1 MVTNPIQKQK
11 RNSLLGGLAIG
22 LIIGLVLC
30 GVLYLFLT
38 SKAGTAATSK
48 DGVIRVMVL
57 NKTIKSG
64 NEITVN
70 DYTMKNVSKSM
81 APADAIG
88 SINGTAVAKIDLS
101 SGTVLSNSMLTQKTE
116 QLSKDLR
123 EQQYNMISLP
133 TDLAAGDF
141 IDIRLQLSDGGDYI
155 VASKKNVQ
163 KADATT
169 VWLNM
174 NEEET
179 LAMSNAIV
187 EYYTMAGS
195 KLYATKYTDPGTQ
208 EAAVAT
214 YSPNDTVKALMLNN
228 DNITTQLQD
237 GTGRLAD
244 KLKAIRR
251 AKIDVELNKYSETGL
266 ENLEKNIQEE
276 IDSLK
281 ESRQAYFG
289 TLNSAQK

>member
-48 DGVIRVMVL
+48 DGVIKVMVL

-64 NEITVN
+64 NEITAN

-133 TDLAAGDF
+133 TDLVAGDF

-195 KLYATKYTDPGTQ
+195 KLYSTKYTDPGTQ

>member
-1 MVTNPIQKQK
+1 
-11 RNSLLGGLAIG
+11 
-22 LIIGLVLC
+22 
-30 GVLYLFLT
+30 
-38 SKAGTAATSK
+38 
-48 DGVIRVMVL
+48 
-57 NKTIKSG
+57 
-64 NEITVN
+64 
-70 DYTMKNVSKSM
+70 
-81 APADAIG
+81 
-88 SINGTAVAKIDLS
+88 
-101 SGTVLSNSMLTQKTE
+101 
-116 QLSKDLR
+116 
-123 EQQYNMISLP
+123 
-133 TDLAAGDF
+133 
-141 IDIRLQLSDGGDYI
+141 
-155 VASKKNVQ
+155 
-163 KADATT
+163 
-169 VWLNM
+169 M

-195 KLYATKYTDPGTQ
+195 KLYATKQTVPGTQ

-289 TLNSAQK
+289 TLNSAQKQEECNK

>member
-1 MVTNPIQKQK
+1 
-11 RNSLLGGLAIG
+11 
-22 LIIGLVLC
+22 
-30 GVLYLFLT
+30 
-38 SKAGTAATSK
+38 
-48 DGVIRVMVL
+48 MVL

-64 NEITVN
+64 NEITAN

>member
-133 TDLAAGDF
+133 TDLVAGDF

>member
-48 DGVIRVMVL
+48 DGVIKVMVL

>member
-38 SKAGTAATSK
+38 SKAGSVATSK
-48 DGVIRVMVL
+48 DGVIKVMVL

-64 NEITVN
+64 NEITAN
-70 DYTMKNVSKSM
+70 DYTVKTVNKSVV
-81 APADAIG
+81 PDDAIR

-244 KLKAIRR
+244 KLKAIRK

>member
-64 NEITVN
+64 NEITAN

>member
-64 NEITVN
+64 NEITAN

-133 TDLAAGDF
+133 TDLVAGDF

>member
-48 DGVIRVMVL
+48 DGVIKVMVL

-64 NEITVN
+64 NEITAN

-133 TDLAAGDF
+133 TDLVAGDF